1 MILGK
6 YLKEKRKQKNIN
18 ILDISK
24 ELNVTISLIS
34 RIENGKRT
42 LNKNLWEGYSKV
54 LGIDKNTIER
64 VNILDNIIKTHGY
77 NLETLESVIPMI
89 SSYIVDKKQDKKT
102 KSND

>member
-64 VNILDNIIKTHGY
+64 VTILDNIIKIHGS